1 MRQLDLQTLADAYAF
16 VGNSLLKP
24 MGQTEDVGLD
34 PTFWAVFPDFASA
47 EVVAA
52 IEACRAFAEEAQRRR
67 DAGEDMV
74 ERVSV
79 EYTKLFIGPPSPAAP
94 PWETMNREEGA
105 TVGFGQ
111 PTFAMQEVLGGMGLQ
126 VSNENNQYAD
136 HMGIELLALSEMCR
150 RAAGDEMPAEAV
162 AFREKHPGGWV
173 ITLRDRVHEAQPN
186 GYFDRLLELAEALL
200 RIC

>member
-1 MRQLDLQTLADAYAF
+1 MQQFDLQTLADAYAF

-24 MGQTEDVGLD
+24 MTQTEPVGLD
-34 PTFWAVFPDFASA
+34 PAFWDAFPDFGCA
-47 EVVAA
+47 EVAA
-52 IEACRAFAEEAQRRR
+52 AVSACRAFAEGAQGRNA
-67 DAGEDMV
+67 AGEDMV

-79 EYTKLFIGPPSPAAP
+79 EFTKLFIGPPSPAAP
-94 PWETMNREEGA
+94 PWETMNREEGV

-150 RAAGDEMPAEAV
+150 RAAGGEMPAEAV
-162 AFREKHPGGWV
+162 AFREEHPGGWV
-173 ITLRDRVHEAQPN
+173 TTLRDRVHEAQPN